1 MVQTFRKWASTKCQH
16 ADYINTAS
24 SAQIQQLLFG
34 EFENSELKNRVRE
47 FEYEK
52 PEDLFQEETKSA
64 MEKNPYAHLK
74 IAELKALCKE
84 RNLKAMGKKSDLI
97 SRLLYA
103 NDSPN
108 ISEIDYSKMKM
119 AELKAECIQR
129 KLSDSGKKSDLI
141 SRLKE
146 FDQRK
151 QLEGGCIAMGLPPE
165 GSCVSRK
172 TNNLLL

>member
-97 SRLLYA
+97 SRLLYS

-129 KLSDSGKKSDLI
+129 KLSDSGKKSDMI

-151 QLEGGCIAMGLPPE
+151 RLEGGSIAMGLSPE
-165 GSCVSRK
+165 GSCISRK
-172 TNNLLL
+172 KINL